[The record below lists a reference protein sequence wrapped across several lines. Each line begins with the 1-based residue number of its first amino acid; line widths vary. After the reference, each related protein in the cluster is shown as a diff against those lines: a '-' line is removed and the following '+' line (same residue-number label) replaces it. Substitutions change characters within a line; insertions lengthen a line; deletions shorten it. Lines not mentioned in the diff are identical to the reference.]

1 MLLCQLTIVFA
12 QGHLNA
18 TKLNDFEKY
27 LQNEIN
33 TGQIGGIEVLISQ
46 QNEIV
51 WHKTLGYSNAI
62 KKTPLE
68 ENSIYYLQSMTKP
81 IISVAIM
88 QLVEKGLIN
97 LEDKAKKYV
106 PELADLK
113 VIIDENNGIDSP
125 TVERESDITI
135 HQLLTHTAG
144 FSHGLGETK
153 FDKEL
158 FKLMYNELFDPADH
172 VKLEERL
179 AGLFSVPLIGQPGE
193 KWHYSASPDV
203 LALILQRVSK
213 QPINDY
219 LNTHIFTPLEM
230 NETGYNVPEKE
241 TNRVM
246 LVHMPDQ
253 NGALTLSP
261 LQVPLQGNTVYG
273 GTHGL
278 FSSMKDYLRFC
289 QMLLNGG
296 ALGGQRVLNPE
307 TVKMMQQ
314 NQVGERIGLTRGF
327 GYGFGV
333 LYNTDDDPS
342 PANSGQFYW
351 GGFFKTHFF
360 IDPKAELIAI
370 LMTQKFPNS
379 EEYIVALNRAVYGA
393 IE

>member
-1 MLLCQLTIVFA
+1 MLGFFILLYLTKTINPMKKIISLSLLLLCQLTIVFA

-33 TGQIGGIEVLISQ
+33 TGQIGGVEVLISQ

-68 ENSIYYLQSMTKP
+68 ENSIYYIQSMTKP

-158 FKLMYNELFDPADH
+158 FKLMYNELFDLADH
-172 VKLEERL
+172 VKL
-179 AGLFSVPLIGQPGE
+179 
-193 KWHYSASPDV
+193 
-203 LALILQRVSK
+203 
-213 QPINDY
+213 
-219 LNTHIFTPLEM
+219 
-230 NETGYNVPEKE
+230 
-241 TNRVM
+241 
-246 LVHMPDQ
+246 
-253 NGALTLSP
+253 
-261 LQVPLQGNTVYG
+261 
-273 GTHGL
+273 
-278 FSSMKDYLRFC
+278 
-289 QMLLNGG
+289 
-296 ALGGQRVLNPE
+296 
-307 TVKMMQQ
+307 
-314 NQVGERIGLTRGF
+314 
-327 GYGFGV
+327 
-333 LYNTDDDPS
+333 
-342 PANSGQFYW
+342 
-351 GGFFKTHFF
+351 
-360 IDPKAELIAI
+360 
-370 LMTQKFPNS
+370 
-379 EEYIVALNRAVYGA
+379 
-393 IE
+393 